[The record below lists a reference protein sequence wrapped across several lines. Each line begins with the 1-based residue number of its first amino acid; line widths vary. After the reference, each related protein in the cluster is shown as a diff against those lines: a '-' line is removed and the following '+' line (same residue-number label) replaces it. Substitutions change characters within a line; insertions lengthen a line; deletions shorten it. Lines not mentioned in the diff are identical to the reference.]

1 MSNAHVCFDSIMQN
15 DQFLIS
21 DENYL
26 TWFWHTDGWKKI
38 CQIIMGAAAA
48 RWHFAVINLFINFVL
63 ASHFVT
69 AIWLIK
75 IKFKNTFRN
84 WLEADSSTSMNCTC
98 QDNKFISRVFFSL
111 WQFYGFHLLSHR
123 VYKRFFC
130 SKYINWT
137 LERSSSCLSTLW
149 YGSIVAY
156 KKIVPH

>member
-1 MSNAHVCFDSIMQN
+1 MKIIWHDFDTQHSRRVKKN
-15 DQFLIS
+15 LS
-21 DENYL
+21 DYYGRRRRSM
-26 TWFWHTDGWKKI
+26 TFR
-38 CQIIMGAAAA
+38 CYQ
-48 RWHFAVINLFINFVL
+48 FINFVL

-75 IKFKNTFRN
+75 IKFKNTCRN

-98 QDNKFISRVFFSL
+98 HDNKFISRVYFSL
-111 WQFYGFHLLSHR
+111 WHFYGFHLLSHR

-149 YGSIVAY
+149 YSSIVAY